1 MTWVDVPGDRLKEPE
16 ITFED
21 FKKSL
26 RNSRPSV
33 SPSDI
38 QQHIKFTEEF
48 GQEVKKIIFFSTLE
62 INILK
67 NLKRVK
73 CVYVILN
80 FCF

>member
-48 GQEVKKIIFFSTLE
+48 GQEVKKIIFFSTCKL
-62 INILK
+62 I
-67 NLKRVK
+67 
-73 CVYVILN
+73 
-80 FCF
+80 F

>member
-1 MTWVDVPGDRLKEPE
+1 MTWVEVPGDRLKEPE

-38 QQHIKFTEEF
+38 KQHVKFTEDF
-48 GQEVKKIIFFSTLE
+48 GQEVKKIIFFRHWKL
-62 INILK
+62 I
-67 NLKRVK
+67 
-73 CVYVILN
+73 
-80 FCF
+80 F